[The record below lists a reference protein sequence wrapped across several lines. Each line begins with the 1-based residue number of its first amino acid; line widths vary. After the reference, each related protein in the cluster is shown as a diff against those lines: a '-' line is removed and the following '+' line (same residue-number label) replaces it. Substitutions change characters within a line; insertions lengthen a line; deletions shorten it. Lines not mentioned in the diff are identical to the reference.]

1 MNDILINKV
10 QSIQRC
16 VARAREEYHLAN
28 GHFNQNYS
36 HQDAAIL
43 NMTRA
48 CEQCIDLGSH
58 IIRTRKMGI
67 PNESKDVFRL
77 LATKKIISLPL
88 ADKLQKMIG
97 FRNMVVHEYQRINID
112 IVIAVIETG
121 LDDLIEFCDI
131 ILSTHLTG

>member
-28 GHFNQNYS
+28 GNFNQNYS

-58 IIRTRKMGI
+58 IIRIRKMGI

-77 LATKKIISLPL
+77 LATKQIISLPL

-97 FRNMVVHEYQRINID
+97 FRNMVIHEYQRINID

-131 ILSTHLTG
+131 ILRTQFK